1 MELRPYQ
8 VASADELRAGYR
20 SGIRRQC
27 LVSPTGSGKTVLF
40 AFVTKNAVTKGNRV
54 MIIAHRAE
62 ILAQISRTLNQ
73 VGVEHGM
80 IQSGVRSDP
89 SKPVHVASVQTL
101 VNRFDDIP
109 APDFIVL
116 DEAHHAAAGTWVK
129 VFARYDKAR
138 YLGVT
143 ATPER
148 LDGRGLNEFFEK
160 LVLGPS
166 VQWLIDN
173 KFLARPRYFA
183 PQVTPDLSAVRKMAG
198 DFSKSESEAIID
210 KPSITGD
217 AVLHYK
223 RHLYPRTAVAFCISL
238 SHAQHVAE
246 CFRSAG
252 VPADVIDGKMSDEDR
267 TKRVTHLANGQIK
280 VLVSCELISEGFD
293 LPSTG
298 GAILLRPTASL
309 ALCLQQIGRA
319 LRPKQDGSEAV
330 ILDHVGNVLRH
341 GLAEEPRNWTLEG
354 RSSKKRT
361 KEAVLETRQCE
372 TCFCIFAG
380 LKCPECG
387 VERASKVREIEQREG
402 ELRELETK
410 KMAEARAAR
419 IEVGRAQSYEALI
432 AIEKSRGYKRGWAF
446 HRWRVSRHNPANN
459 PSHKQTA

>member
-1 MELRPYQ
+1 MIQLRDYQ
-8 VASADELRAGYR
+8 SASADELRSGYR
-20 SGIRRQC
+20 AGLRRQL

-40 AFVTKNAVTKGNRV
+40 AFVTKNSVQKGNRV
-54 MIIAHRAE
+54 MIIAHRSE
-62 ILAQISRTLNQ
+62 ILGQISRTLKT
-73 VGVEHGM
+73 VGVDHGM

-89 SKPVHVASVQTL
+89 SKMVHVASVQTL
-101 VNRFDDIP
+101 VNRFDDI
-109 APDFIVL
+109 ATPDFIVL

-129 VFARYDKAR
+129 VFARYNDAR

-148 LDGRGLNEFFEK
+148 LDGRGLNEFFDR

-183 PQVTPDLSAVRKMAG
+183 PEVTPDLSSVRKMAG
-198 DFSKSESEAIID
+198 DFSKSESEEIMD

-217 AVLHYK
+217 AVAHYK
-223 RHLYPRTAVAFCISL
+223 RHLYPRTAVAFCVSL
-238 SHAQHVAE
+238 AHAEHVAE
-246 CFRSAG
+246 CFRSSG
-252 VPADVIDGKMSDEDR
+252 VTAAVIDGKLSDDER
-267 TKRVTHLANGQIK
+267 TKRVTDLASGQIK

-298 GAILLRPTASL
+298 GAILLRPTASV
-309 ALCLQQIGRA
+309 AMCLQQIGRA
-319 LRPKQDGSEAV
+319 LRPKADGSEAV

-341 GLAEEPRNWTLEG
+341 GLAEEPREWTLEG
-354 RSSKKRT
+354 RVAKKRT
-361 KEAVLETRQCE
+361 KEAVLETRQCT

-402 ELRELETK
+402 ELRELEVQ
-410 KMAEARAAR
+410 KMAEAREAR
-419 IEVGRAQSYEALI
+419 IQVGRAQSYEDLV
-432 AIEKSRGYKRGWAF
+432 AIEKARGYKRGWAF
-446 HRWRVSRHNPANN
+446 HRWRVSRHNPANR
-459 PSHKQTA
+459 QTSNI

>member
-1 MELRPYQ
+1 MIQLRDYQ
-8 VASADELRAGYR
+8 SASADELRSGYR
-20 SGIRRQC
+20 AGLRRQL

-40 AFVTKNAVTKGNRV
+40 AFVTKNSVQKGNRV
-54 MIIAHRAE
+54 MIIAHRSE
-62 ILAQISRTLNQ
+62 ILGQISRTLKT
-73 VGVEHGM
+73 VGVDHGM

-89 SKPVHVASVQTL
+89 SKMVHVASVQTL
-101 VNRFDDIP
+101 VNRFDDI
-109 APDFIVL
+109 ATPDFIVL

-129 VFARYDKAR
+129 VFARYNEAR

-148 LDGRGLNEFFEK
+148 LDGRGLNEFFDR

-183 PQVTPDLSAVRKMAG
+183 PEVTPDLSSVRKMAG
-198 DFSKSESEAIID
+198 DFSKSESEEIMD

-217 AVLHYK
+217 AVAHYK
-223 RHLYPRTAVAFCISL
+223 RHLYPRTAVAFCVSL
-238 SHAQHVAE
+238 AHAEHVAE
-246 CFRSAG
+246 CFRSSG
-252 VPADVIDGKMSDEDR
+252 VTAAVIDGKLSDDER
-267 TKRVTHLANGQIK
+267 TKRVTDLASGQIK

-298 GAILLRPTASL
+298 GAILLRPTASV
-309 ALCLQQIGRA
+309 AMCLQQIGRA
-319 LRPKQDGSEAV
+319 LRPKADGSEAV

-341 GLAEEPRNWTLEG
+341 GLAEEPREWTLEG
-354 RSSKKRT
+354 RVAKKRT
-361 KEAVLETRQCE
+361 KEAVLETRQCT

-402 ELRELETK
+402 ELRELEVQ
-410 KMAEARAAR
+410 KMAEAREAR
-419 IEVGRAQSYEALI
+419 IQVGRAQSYEDLV
-432 AIEKSRGYKRGWAF
+432 AIEKARGYKRGWAF
-446 HRWRVSRHNPANN
+446 HRWRVSRHNPANR
-459 PSHKQTA
+459 QTSNI

>member
-1 MELRPYQ
+1 M
-8 VASADELRAGYR
+8 G
-20 SGIRRQC
+20 
-27 LVSPTGSGKTVLF
+27 TGGGKTVIF
-40 AFVTKNAVTKGNRV
+40 SFITKHSVQKGNRV
-54 MIIAHRAE
+54 MIIAHRSE
-62 ILAQISRTLNQ
+62 ILGQISRTLKT
-73 VGVEHGM
+73 VGVDHGM

-89 SKPVHVASVQTL
+89 SKMVHVASVQTL
-101 VNRFDDIP
+101 VNRFDDLP

-129 VFARYDKAR
+129 VFARYHQAR

-148 LDGRGLNEFFEK
+148 LDGRGLNEFFDR

-198 DFSKSESEAIID
+198 DFSKAESEAIMD

-217 AVLHYK
+217 AVAHYK
-223 RHLYPRTAVAFCISL
+223 RHLYPRTAVAFCVSL
-238 SHAQHVAE
+238 AHAEHVAE
-246 CFRSAG
+246 CFRSSG
-252 VPADVIDGKMSDEDR
+252 VPAAVIDGKLSDDER
-267 TKRVTHLANGQIK
+267 TKRVTDLASGQIK

-309 ALCLQQIGRA
+309 SMCLQQIGRA
-319 LRPKQDGSEAV
+319 LRPKADGSEAV

-341 GLAEEPRNWTLEG
+341 GLAEEPREWTLEG
-354 RSSKKRT
+354 RVAKKRT
-361 KEAVLETRQCE
+361 KEAVLETRQCT

-402 ELRELETK
+402 ELRELEVQ
-410 KMAEARAAR
+410 KMAEAREAR
-419 IEVGRAQSYEALI
+419 IQVGRAQSYEDLV
-432 AIEKSRGYKRGWAF
+432 AIEKARGYKRGWAF
-446 HRWRVSRHNPANN
+446 HRWRVSRHNPANR
-459 PSHKQTA
+459 QAA